1 MARGLP
7 VNPTKPRQRASRS
20 LISYFHLSV
29 VESIRKRG
37 IVSARAAIVTV
48 LRLVFGIW
56 PLLSVGASSPAA
68 LTNVSQVVALDRPS
82 AMQALPVN
90 AAATIT
96 YCDPGWK
103 MLFLQDGASAVY
115 AEISAEASSN
125 QPPLQP
131 GQAVTFEGQTRQ
143 GRNLPFLWIEK
154 ITTGS
159 ATSLPAALDLTDEHN
174 FAGTNDCR
182 WAKAKGWLSGV
193 SLDHNLILDL
203 TLQQTQSVTL
213 ILPREISLAAATS
226 LVGSWVEAE
235 GVLSLRAAGGKA
247 TGIRALYVQSLD
259 LVHPLQQLPVI
270 SIDSLQKITDPKPT
284 QPVRIAGAV
293 TSLGLLDVLRV
304 RDPSGEV
311 LVHSRKPVL
320 AHKGDAVEILGYP
333 EREEGTVVLKGATV
347 QDRRALVAAAQPS
360 SNPSPS
366 LPSTVLVRVAQVMD
380 LTPQDAAQRHAV
392 RANGV
397 LTYYDPAYRLYFL
410 QDESGGIYLDL
421 SYVKQ
426 TGDLHAGQRV
436 EVIGFTGPGRYLPMI
451 RAESVRIIGPA
462 SLPKPKS
469 VTPGM
474 MINGSEDAQWVSLSG
489 IVHTQTLVEDHYFL
503 SLGTGD
509 STITVLLP
517 DAKHQPAPRDFV
529 GCLVVVEGV
538 CVVLASDKHRVL
550 GSSLYVPSWKQ
561 VELQEGG
568 SDDLS
573 SLPVRSIDQLFAFHP
588 GSAIQNRLRVQG
600 IVTLCKPS
608 GDFFLQDDTG
618 GICVS
623 PVSSNAIAPGTMVDA
638 VGFPALP
645 EGLPTLQDAAVGWL
659 SSNSNRLPN
668 PIQLDPAAP
677 LNEDLQGVLVQFRG
691 RVLRDSI
698 RASEQIL
705 TLAAGE
711 WLTDAV
717 LPIGK
722 EPAQAVKLAPETVVD
737 LTGIYVMRP
746 AKGKSPPSFY
756 ILLGS
761 GKDVRVVTRPS
772 WWTLGHAIG
781 VLATLGAVL
790 LLALAWIGLLRKEVR
805 DHTAKLRAEIAE
817 RKHAEESQAR
827 LATAVEQ
834 SAEAIVVTDAQGVI
848 QYVNP
853 AFERDT
859 GYRRAESVG
868 QNPRLLKSGRHGPEL
883 YRDMWARLTEGK
895 AWKGQLTNRRKNGS
909 LYDAECSIAPVHGQD
924 GKIINFVA
932 VSRDVTYQRSIE
944 EQLRQSQKLE
954 AIGQLAGG
962 VAHDFNN
969 ILASLLMQTE
979 LIGMR
984 DDLPGEVRQEL
995 QEIRRDVNR
1004 AAELTR
1010 QLLLFGRRQV
1020 MQPRL
1025 LNLND
1030 LVINFGK
1037 MLQRII
1043 REDVHLHLHLHAAVL
1058 ATRADPGMLEQVL
1071 MNLAVNA
1078 RDAMPGGGE
1087 LHVAT
1092 TETTVDENAA
1102 QLNPD
1107 ASLGRYVGFS
1117 VSDTGGGIPPEVLP
1131 KIFDPFFTTKELGKG
1146 TGLGLATVFGIV
1158 KQHRGWVK
1166 VDNRPGEGVTFQ
1178 IFLPASKVTET
1189 ELAQT
1194 EAQPKPRGGTETILL
1209 VEDEEAV
1216 RKSTRKLLE
1225 RYGYQVLEAADGIEA
1240 LKCWE
1245 ENHTLVS
1252 LLVTDLVMPGGVS
1265 GQELARQLVA
1275 RQPELRVI
1283 YASGY
1288 STDIAGRDFQLRPGE
1303 AFVQKPCPTDQLM
1316 KTVRKCLDG

>member
-1 MARGLP
+1 MWLLP
-7 VNPTKPRQRASRS
+7 
-20 LISYFHLSV
+20 
-29 VESIRKRG
+29 G
-37 IVSARAAIVTV
+37 I
-48 LRLVFGIW
+48 
-56 PLLSVGASSPAA
+56 GAGSPAA

-96 YCDPGWK
+96 YCDPNLK
-103 MLFLQDGASAVY
+103 MLFLQDGASALY
-115 AEISAEASSN
+115 AEISAEAASN
-125 QPPLQP
+125 NPHLQP
-131 GQAVTFEGQTRQ
+131 GQSVTFEGQTRQ
-143 GRNLPFLWIEK
+143 GLNLPYIWIEK
-154 ITTGS
+154 ITAGS
-159 ATSLPAALDLTDEHN
+159 AASLPAALDLTDERN
-174 FAGTNDCR
+174 FGGTGDCR

-193 SLDHNLILDL
+193 SLDRSLFLDL
-203 TLQQTQSVTL
+203 NVQPTQSVTL
-213 ILPREISLAAATS
+213 ILPREISLAAAAP
-226 LVGSWVEAE
+226 LVGSLVEAE
-235 GVLSLRAAGGKA
+235 GVLSARAAGGKT
-247 TGIRALYVQSLD
+247 TGDPVLWVQSLD
-259 LVHPLQQLPVI
+259 FVHPLQQLPVV

-284 QPVRIAGAV
+284 QPARIAGTV
-293 TSLGLLDVLRV
+293 TSHELLDVLRV

-311 LVHSRKPVL
+311 LVHSQKPVS
-320 AHKGDAVEILGYP
+320 AHEGDAVEILGYP

-347 QDRRALVAAAQPS
+347 EARPTLVPGAPPPS
-360 SNPSPS
+360 TAGSN
-366 LPSTVLVRVAQVMD
+366 LPSTLLVRVAQVMD
-380 LTPQDAAQRHAV
+380 LTPQEAAQRHAV

-397 LTYYDPAYRLYFL
+397 LTFYDPAYSLYFL

-421 SYVKQ
+421 SYAKQ
-426 TGDLHAGQRV
+426 EGDLQAGERV
-436 EVIGFTGPGRYLPMI
+436 EVIGLTGAGRYSPVIAAQSI
-451 RAESVRIIGPA
+451 RVTGPA
-462 SLPKPKS
+462 SMPKPDS

-474 MINGSEDAQWVSLSG
+474 MINGSKDAQWVSLSG

-509 STITVLLP
+509 STITVILP
-517 DAKHQPAPRDFV
+517 DAQHQPAPRDFV

-538 CVVLASDKHRVL
+538 CSVLASDQHRVL
-550 GSSLYVPSWKQ
+550 DSSINVPSWKQ
-561 VELQEGG
+561 VELEEA
-568 SDDLS
+568 SSADLS
-573 SLPVRSIDQLFAFHP
+573 SLPVRQIAGLFAVHP
-588 GSAIQNRLRVQG
+588 GSTIQNRSRVQG
-600 IVTLCKPS
+600 TVTLCKPS
-608 GDFFLQDDTG
+608 GDFFMQDETG

-623 PVSSNAIAPGTMVDA
+623 PVSSNALVPGMTVDA
-638 VGFPALP
+638 VGFSALP
-645 EGLPTLQDAAVGWL
+645 GGLPTLQDAAVGWL
-659 SSNSNRLPN
+659 SSKSNSLPK

-677 LNEDLQGVLVQFRG
+677 VNENLQGVLVQFRG

-705 TLAAGE
+705 TLAVGE
-711 WLTDAV
+711 WITDAV

-722 EPAQAVKLAPETVVD
+722 EPAQVANFAPETVVE
-737 LTGIYVMRP
+737 LTGIFVIRP
-746 AKGKSPPSFY
+746 AKGKSPASFY

-772 WWTLGHAIG
+772 WWTRGHVCY

-805 DHTAKLRAEIAE
+805 DHTAKLRAEIEE
-817 RKHAEESQAR
+817 RKHAEQSRAR

-834 SAEAIVVTDAQGVI
+834 SAEAIVVTDAQAVI

-853 AFERDT
+853 AFERVT
-859 GYRRAESVG
+859 GYTRAESAG

-883 YRDMWARLTEGK
+883 YKSMWARLTEGK
-895 AWKGQLTNRRKNGS
+895 AWSGQLTNRRKNGS
-909 LYDAECSIAPVHGQD
+909 LYDSECSITPVHGQE

-954 AIGQLAGG
+954 AIGTLAGG

-969 ILASLLMQTE
+969 ILSSLLMQTDV
-979 LIGMR
+979 IGMI
-984 DDLPGEVRQEL
+984 DPLPAEVREGL
-995 QEIRRDVNR
+995 QQIAADTRR
-1004 AAELTR
+1004 AADLTR
-1010 QLLLFGRRQV
+1010 QLLLFSRRQV

-1030 LVINFGK
+1030 LVINLAK

-1043 REDVHLHLHLHAAVL
+1043 REDVHLHLHLHTTAL
-1058 ATRADPGMLEQVL
+1058 LTRGDPGMLEQVL

-1087 LHVAT
+1087 LQVAT
-1092 TETTVDENAA
+1092 TETMVDEDAA

-1107 ASLGRYVGFS
+1107 ASPGRYVGFS
-1117 VSDTGGGIPPEVLP
+1117 VGDTGSGIPPEVLP
-1131 KIFDPFFTTKELGKG
+1131 KIFEPFFTTKGVGKG

-1158 KQHRGWVK
+1158 KQHQGWVK

-1178 IFLPASKVTET
+1178 IFLPASMVTEM
-1189 ELAQT
+1189 EPAQ
-1194 EAQPKPRGGTETILL
+1194 AVAKPKPRGGSETILL

-1225 RYGYQVLEAADGIEA
+1225 RYGYQVLEAPNGIEA

-1245 ENHTLVS
+1245 ENDKAVS
-1252 LLVTDLVMPGGVS
+1252 LLLTDLVMPAGVS

-1275 RQPELRVI
+1275 RQPELKVI

-1288 STDIAGRDFQLRPGE
+1288 SVDIAGRDFQLRQGE
-1303 AFVQKPCPTDQLM
+1303 AFVQKPCPTVQLM
-1316 KTVRKCLDG
+1316 ETVRKCLDD